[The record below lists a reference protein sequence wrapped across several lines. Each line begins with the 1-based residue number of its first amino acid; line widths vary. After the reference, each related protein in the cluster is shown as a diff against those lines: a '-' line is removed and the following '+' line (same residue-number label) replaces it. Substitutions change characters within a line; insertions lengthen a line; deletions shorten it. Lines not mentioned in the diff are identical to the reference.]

1 MTRARPD
8 WAYVSDDTGR
18 HWYHLTNGQKKPNE
32 DKSFRPPSR
41 ALFAIPS
48 QDVVSIPQWVSSKD
62 SAIINE
68 VVALETERLGIRPN
82 EGPGIASEW
91 KTVELNGSRTLVQS
105 VSIPWSLPELES
117 MDDVF
122 AKFVPQYA
130 LYAPPANAIVLWT
143 EEENWI
149 AGYSRGEHWVHVHA
163 LGNGSAGAITSE
175 VQLTLLELSAK
186 GILDSLEEIVVWGE
200 FDVNLYQALD
210 EGTGRKISFVPRP
223 APVGPTQDWNLLPHS
238 VSESRESEAKKKRST
253 LIASIGILALAMI
266 VGAAFLHLRVLEQSN
281 DQLRSQIR
289 NNRLAA
295 DAIQLS
301 IDKWYAL
308 APAVDPKRSPLDIF
322 HEVSVLLPEKGFRL
336 TSFEMQN
343 SNTVIVRGEGATMAN
358 ALKIKG
364 AIEEAPGLTDY
375 LWEIPPPTSKGGL
388 VELIATGTYQFSGN
402 EE

>member
-8 WAYVSDDTGR
+8 WAYLSGDTGR

-32 DKSFRPPSR
+32 DKSFRPPSK
-41 ALFAIPS
+41 ALFAIPT

-68 VVALETERLGIRPN
+68 VVALETERIGIGPN
-82 EGPGIASEW
+82 EGPGRASEW
-91 KTVELNGSRTLVQS
+91 KTVELIGSRTLVQS
-105 VSIPWSLPELES
+105 VSIPWSLSELES

-130 LYAPPANAIVLWT
+130 LYTPPADAIILWT
-143 EEENWI
+143 EEGNWI
-149 AGYSRGEHWVHVHA
+149 AGYSRGERWVHVHA
-163 LGNGSAGAITSE
+163 LGNGSVGAITSE

-186 GILDSLEEIVVWGE
+186 GILDSLEEIVVWDE

-210 EGTGRKISFVPRP
+210 EGTGRKITFVPRP
-223 APVGPTQDWNLLPHS
+223 APVGPTEDWNLLPHS
-238 VSESRESEAKKKRST
+238 VSESRESEARKKRST
-253 LIASIGILALAMI
+253 LVASIGILALAII
-266 VGAAFLHLRVLEQSN
+266 VGAAFLHLWVLEQSN

-308 APAVDPKRSPLDIF
+308 APAVDPKRSPIDIF
-322 HEVSVLLPEKGFRL
+322 HQVSILLPEKGFRL
-336 TSFEMQN
+336 TSFEVQN

>member
-8 WAYVSDDTGR
+8 WAYLSGDTGR

-32 DKSFRPPSR
+32 DKSFRPPSK
-41 ALFAIPS
+41 ALFAIPT

-68 VVALETERLGIRPN
+68 VVALETERIGIGPN
-82 EGPGIASEW
+82 EGPGRASEW
-91 KTVELNGSRTLVQS
+91 KTVELIGSRTLVQS
-105 VSIPWSLPELES
+105 VSIPWSLSELES

-130 LYAPPANAIVLWT
+130 LYTPPADAIILWT
-143 EEENWI
+143 EEGNWI
-149 AGYSRGEHWVHVHA
+149 AGYSRGERWVHVHA
-163 LGNGSAGAITSE
+163 VGNGSVGAITSE

-186 GILDSLEEIVVWGE
+186 GILDSLEEIVVWDE

-210 EGTGRKISFVPRP
+210 EGTGRKITFVPRP
-223 APVGPTQDWNLLPHS
+223 APVGPTEDWNLLPHS

-253 LIASIGILALAMI
+253 LVASIGILALAII
-266 VGAAFLHLRVLEQSN
+266 VGAAFLHLWVLEQSN

-308 APAVDPKRSPLDIF
+308 APAVDPKRSPIDIF
-322 HEVSVLLPEKGFRL
+322 HQVSILLPEKGFRL
-336 TSFEMQN
+336 TSFEVQN

>member
-1 MTRARPD
+1 MTRVRPD
-8 WAYVSDDTGR
+8 WAYLSDDTGR

-32 DKSFRPPSR
+32 DKSFRPPSK

-82 EGPGIASEW
+82 DGPGIASEW

-130 LYAPPANAIVLWT
+130 LYTPPANAIVLWT
-143 EEENWI
+143 EEGNWI
-149 AGYSRGEHWVHVHA
+149 AGYSRGERWVHVHA

-210 EGTGRKISFVPRP
+210 EGTGQKISFVPRP

>member
-149 AGYSRGEHWVHVHA
+149 AGYSRGERWVHVHA

-336 TSFEMQN
+336 TSFEVQN

>member
-149 AGYSRGEHWVHVHA
+149 AGYSRGERWVHVHA

>member
-1 MTRARPD
+1 MTRVRPD
-8 WAYVSDDTGR
+8 WAYLSDDTGR

-32 DKSFRPPSR
+32 DKSFRPPSK

-82 EGPGIASEW
+82 DGPGIASEW

-130 LYAPPANAIVLWT
+130 LYTPPANAIVLWT
-143 EEENWI
+143 EEGNWI
-149 AGYSRGEHWVHVHA
+149 AGYSRGERWVHVHA

-210 EGTGRKISFVPRP
+210 EGTGQKISFVPRP

-364 AIEEAPGLTDY
+364 AIEEAPGLTNY